1 MSDPIYSE
9 FARGLDNLHLLSE
22 NSYTNYMLPVNLTD
36 ESPAPASTPGAPKDT
51 KVLPI
56 VGGIILI
63 IVLLGG
69 AIFAWQYKGIFLSGS
84 SSGTGM
90 CAEDQ
95 ISSISA
101 GFASAESATTI
112 PVFETIFEVPRTG
125 AGSGYINGSGES
137 DIWVADG
144 KLAYVVTYFKEA
156 NTHEDVLYYD
166 GKEKERVYLQ
176 FITPIQTIT
185 DRLAYYTKN
194 KIVFGDDTYPFPQLA
209 TVTGAEAIDGK
220 LYIHGSGGA
229 YYNGE
234 KLSEDKNIFSL
245 DGHMA
250 EFKTTSLGMRTVT
263 YRGQTSEVPN
273 QKYTFVYGGK
283 EYATE
288 YDGFTG
294 EGAVLCNDKPAY
306 AVKEG
311 LNLYVDENYRE
322 YVVYDGKI
330 VGRSY
335 FSILKTDIIGGDIVY
350 LSMKEKGDAPG
361 VQTKIVLVKN
371 GVEIGTEYDSVQD
384 FFSHNGHLVYV
395 GVDLETLTGMQSVG
409 AGGRLAQVT
418 STSVT
423 YYVVQDGQVIYK
435 TAPGEYIV
443 SVEGRSPEVIS
454 VGSKLALLTR
464 GGDMSQKRVMYDGVE
479 VMSQY
484 AGAIS
489 KIFDWNG
496 KLAAL
501 VDDGNKSFIV
511 VEGSR
516 TEQVAPQTSSSAE
529 KSPIQDIFDLL
540 SKGTPLEGRTLSA
553 SDDDFLDGGADEDT
567 AIYSGQHAAYE
578 LYRGNDLPSRNAD
591 NTVFVVD
598 ERNGSIDTLVNMER
612 IDFADQ
618 LISLPDFKV
627 LSTKVVPIGFVT
639 ASLRAKERIAVQNQM
654 GRTVSVIP
662 VSITP
667 TTVTMSVIFE
677 SATQKLLSVAKGGN
691 DIVVLGED
699 ANAPRLSV
707 SVGAI
712 QGDVATLTLTMTQ

>member
-1 MSDPIYSE
+1 MTNQDP
-9 FARGLDNLHLLSE
+9 
-22 NSYTNYMLPVNLTD
+22 
-36 ESPAPASTPGAPKDT
+36 DT
-51 KVLPI
+51 T
-56 VGGIILI
+56 
-63 IVLLGG
+63 IVL
-69 AIFAWQYKGIFLSGS
+69 K
-84 SSGTGM
+84 
-90 CAEDQ
+90 
-95 ISSISA
+95 
-101 GFASAESATTI
+101 
-112 PVFETIFEVPRTG
+112 
-125 AGSGYINGSGES
+125 
-137 DIWVADG
+137 
-144 KLAYVVTYFKEA
+144 
-156 NTHEDVLYYD
+156 
-166 GKEKERVYLQ
+166 
-176 FITPIQTIT
+176 
-185 DRLAYYTKN
+185 
-194 KIVFGDDTYPFPQLA
+194 
-209 TVTGAEAIDGK
+209 
-220 LYIHGSGGA
+220 
-229 YYNGE
+229 
-234 KLSEDKNIFSL
+234 SL
-245 DGHMA
+245 
-250 EFKTTSLGMRTVT
+250 
-263 YRGQTSEVPN
+263 
-273 QKYTFVYGGK
+273 
-283 EYATE
+283 
-288 YDGFTG
+288 
-294 EGAVLCNDKPAY
+294 ND
-306 AVKEG
+306 
-311 LNLYVDENYRE
+311 
-322 YVVYDGKI
+322 
-330 VGRSY
+330 
-335 FSILKTDIIGGDIVY
+335 
-350 LSMKEKGDAPG
+350 
-361 VQTKIVLVKN
+361 
-371 GVEIGTEYDSVQD
+371 
-384 FFSHNGHLVYV
+384 
-395 GVDLETLTGMQSVG
+395 
-409 AGGRLAQVT
+409 
-418 STSVT
+418 
-423 YYVVQDGQVIYK
+423 
-435 TAPGEYIV
+435 IV